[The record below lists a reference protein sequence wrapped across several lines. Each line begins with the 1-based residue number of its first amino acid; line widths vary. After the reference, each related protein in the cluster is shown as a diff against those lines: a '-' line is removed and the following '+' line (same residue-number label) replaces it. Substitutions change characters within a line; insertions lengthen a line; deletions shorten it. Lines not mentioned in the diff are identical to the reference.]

1 MECKCRLQVI
11 LKKGWYSIGAFV
23 LDAVIPGRTRVDTH
37 TTLVNGK
44 HVVVIGGFGAS
55 CENKNIISLALPCS
69 RNNDV
74 ITNRRLNDMIDFCL
88 KAGFVD

>member
-44 HVVVIGGFGAS
+44 YHVVVIGGFGAS
-55 CENKNIISLALPCS
+55 YENKNIIFLALPCS
-69 RNNDV
+69 RNND
-74 ITNRRLNDMIDFCL
+74 IL
-88 KAGFVD
+88 KSKAE